1 MFSQLFPQKIQYF
14 FSNIIR
20 IFPPVTYSLSLP
32 YKILHS
38 MENDTKEKIQYSTAV
53 AMVISAV
60 VLAFICFFLNH
71 YKIEDSVLWY
81 IAQALVYAA
90 SIFGISLAIKTKMG
104 EVKNDVK
111 QYVDDELN
119 KHKDAKH

>member
-1 MFSQLFPQKIQYF
+1 MELKDKIM
-14 FSNIIR
+14 I
-20 IFPPVTYSLSLP
+20 V
-32 YKILHS
+32 
-38 MENDTKEKIQYSTAV
+38 DTKEKIQYGTAV
-53 AMVISAV
+53 LMVISAV

-104 EVKNDVK
+104 EVKNDMK
-111 QYVDDELN
+111 QYVDEELN
-119 KHKDAKH
+119 KHKDERD

>member
-1 MFSQLFPQKIQYF
+1 MVAVVPYF
-14 FSNIIR
+14 CGSFLLS
-20 IFPPVTYSLSLP
+20 IFAMYTNKTP
-32 YKILHS
+32 
-38 MENDTKEKIQYSTAV
+38 DTKEKIQYSTAV
-53 AMVISAV
+53 TMIVSAV

-90 SIFGISLAIKTKMG
+90 SIFGISLAIKTKIG

-119 KHKDAKH
+119 KHKNEKG

>member
-1 MFSQLFPQKIQYF
+1 MI
-14 FSNIIR
+14 
-20 IFPPVTYSLSLP
+20 V
-32 YKILHS
+32 
-38 MENDTKEKIQYSTAV
+38 DTKEKIQYATAV
-53 AMVISAV
+53 LMVVSAV

-104 EVKNDVK
+104 EVKNDMK

-119 KHKDAKH
+119 KHKDEKH

>member
-1 MFSQLFPQKIQYF
+1 MTP
-14 FSNIIR
+14 
-20 IFPPVTYSLSLP
+20 
-32 YKILHS
+32 
-38 MENDTKEKIQYSTAV
+38 DTKEKIQYATAV
-53 AMVISAV
+53 AMVVSAV

-111 QYVDDELN
+111 QYVDDELSRQR
-119 KHKDAKH
+119 HASH

>member
-1 MFSQLFPQKIQYF
+1 MM
-14 FSNIIR
+14 
-20 IFPPVTYSLSLP
+20 V
-32 YKILHS
+32 
-38 MENDTKEKIQYSTAV
+38 DTKEKIQYGTAV
-53 AMVISAV
+53 LMVISAV

-104 EVKNDVK
+104 EVRNDMK
-111 QYVDDELN
+111 QYVDEELE
-119 KHKDAKH
+119 KHKDERH

>member
-1 MFSQLFPQKIQYF
+1 MELKDKIM
-14 FSNIIR
+14 I
-20 IFPPVTYSLSLP
+20 V
-32 YKILHS
+32 
-38 MENDTKEKIQYSTAV
+38 DTKEKIQYGTAV
-53 AMVISAV
+53 LMVISAV

-104 EVKNDVK
+104 EVKNDMK
-111 QYVDDELN
+111 HYVDEELN
-119 KHKDAKH
+119 KHKDERD

>member
-1 MFSQLFPQKIQYF
+1 MVAVVPYF
-14 FSNIIR
+14 CGSFLLS
-20 IFPPVTYSLSLP
+20 IFAMYTTP
-32 YKILHS
+32 
-38 MENDTKEKIQYSTAV
+38 DTKEKIQYSTAV
-53 AMVISAV
+53 TMIVSAV

-90 SIFGISLAIKTKMG
+90 SIFGISLAIKTKIG

-119 KHKDAKH
+119 KHKNEKG

>member
-1 MFSQLFPQKIQYF
+1 MI
-14 FSNIIR
+14 
-20 IFPPVTYSLSLP
+20 V
-32 YKILHS
+32 
-38 MENDTKEKIQYSTAV
+38 DTKEKIQYATAV
-53 AMVISAV
+53 LMVVSAV

-104 EVKNDVK
+104 KVKNDMK

-119 KHKDAKH
+119 KHKDEKH

>member
-1 MFSQLFPQKIQYF
+1 
-14 FSNIIR
+14 
-20 IFPPVTYSLSLP
+20 
-32 YKILHS
+32 

-81 IAQALVYAA
+81 VAQALVYAA